1 MSAFFITHA
10 KAFVDDASIR
20 KRTSTVVVFFNEKSC
35 ENHEGSCKFGKSWLF
50 RFAYFFCYV
59 FACNEAHKSHKIQLK
74 NEKLS
79 KSRGVMHLLP
89 CILKAENTKFDTFR
103 VGH

>member
-1 MSAFFITHA
+1 MKKVVKIT
-10 KAFVDDASIR
+10 KARVNLANHDYFVSY
-20 KRTSTVVVFFNEKSC
+20 V
-35 ENHEGSCKFGKSWLF
+35 
-50 RFAYFFCYV
+50 FFCYF

-89 CILKAENTKFDTFR
+89 YILKAENTKFDTFR